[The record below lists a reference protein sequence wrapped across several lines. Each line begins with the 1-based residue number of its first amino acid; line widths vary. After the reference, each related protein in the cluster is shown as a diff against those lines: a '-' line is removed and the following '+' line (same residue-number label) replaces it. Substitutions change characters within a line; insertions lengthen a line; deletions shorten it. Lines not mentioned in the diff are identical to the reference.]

1 MEEKIITKRFSKTKT
16 INNGS
21 RLNNAGS
28 ANRKD
33 ITAIELKDPR
43 DKLYQIPLKVANQR
57 RQKIIKDKR
66 AERIESNNV

>member
-16 INNGS
+16 INNGG

-43 DKLYQIPLKVANQR
+43 DKLHQIPLKVANQR
-57 RQKIIKDKR
+57 YKKSSKIK
-66 AERIESNNV
+66 ERKG